1 MKIDTKRV
9 PRIFPVGIAHT
20 QLSHVADIDLE
31 PDEMVTF
38 VTEGELEYDVC
49 RKSWGYYATPSL
61 GGRLRAFGWRAAVMR
76 NIDTR
81 HCFVVLIQEDMEG
94 EWMAYMISERQ
105 ELVMWID
112 DFETLSGM
120 PAADGPRMEP

>member
-1 MKIDTKRV
+1 
-9 PRIFPVGIAHT
+9 
-20 QLSHVADIDLE
+20 
-31 PDEMVTF
+31 
-38 VTEGELEYDVC
+38 
-49 RKSWGYYATPSL
+49 
-61 GGRLRAFGWRAAVMR
+61 MR

-81 HCFVVLIQEDMEG
+81 HCSVVLIQEDMED

-112 DFETLSGM
+112 DFKTLSGM

>member
-1 MKIDTKRV
+1 MKIEVNSD
-9 PRIFPVGIAHT
+9 PRIFPVGIADT

-31 PDEMVTF
+31 SDEMVTF
-38 VTEGELEYDVC
+38 VTDEKLEYDVC

-61 GGRLRAFGWRAAVMR
+61 GGRLREFGWRAAVMR

-81 HCFVVLIQEDMEG
+81 HSFVVLVQEDMED
-94 EWMAYMISERQ
+94 EWMAYMLIERQ
-105 ELVMWID
+105 ELVLWID

-120 PAADGPRMEP
+120 PTADGRRMNR